1 MCPGV
6 GYVSGRRWQGQLDVC
21 TRVVVSAEPVPLS
34 RVYGSLVFHSGTGAA
49 LESDLEQILDG
60 VAHLD
65 VTKRNGGSQSR
76 ATVHLGRDAFGDVR
90 HCRPWPGTE
99 GYSLDKV

>member
-6 GYVSGRRWQGQLDVC
+6 GYVSGRRGQGQLDVC

-34 RVYGSLVFHSGTGAA
+34 RVDFSLVFHSLTAA
-49 LESDLEQILDG
+49 ARELDLEQFLDG

-65 VTKRNGGSQSR
+65 VTKRNGSSQTR
-76 ATVHLGRDAFGDVR
+76 ATAHLG
-90 HCRPWPGTE
+90 
-99 GYSLDKV
+99 